1 MNDGIG
7 CSCNINRPRMVI
19 YLILKVCSYGL
30 DHQLHPRAELRPRPL
45 DRSRGGVFL
54 HRKDI
59 DPARA
64 PFLLNC
70 HLGEDIEMSWLF
82 VDEFPK
88 RCVHV

>member
-1 MNDGIG
+1 MA
-7 CSCNINRPRMVI
+7 STT
-19 YLILKVCSYGL
+19 SYIHEQNCVL
-30 DHQLHPRAELRPRPL
+30 VPL